1 MKIFTLASG
10 IVLAST
16 QAFAAA
22 LPMDA
27 PIAMGNV
34 TAVCTGV
41 GSAKDDP
48 KFAAYPIRLEFSN
61 GAAQFVA
68 NEHVKL
74 MNNTGAVLAEFD
86 CQGPWV
92 LLQMPK
98 GLYSVTRYRA
108 GCDART
114 QNREGRTAGD
124 GPEAHRDSISLDLAE
139 PVSRIK

>member
-1 MKIFTLASG
+1 MKIFALASG
-10 IVLAST
+10 IALAST
-16 QAFAAA
+16 QAFAAV

-27 PIAMGNV
+27 PVTMGNV

-61 GAAQFVA
+61 GGAQFVA

-98 GLYSVTRYRA
+98 GLYSVTA
-108 GCDART
+108 TQPDAT
-114 QNREGRTAGD
+114 H
-124 GPEAHRDSISLDLAE
+124 GPKTVKFEPPATGQRRIGIQFPSIS
-139 PVSRIK
+139 PNQ